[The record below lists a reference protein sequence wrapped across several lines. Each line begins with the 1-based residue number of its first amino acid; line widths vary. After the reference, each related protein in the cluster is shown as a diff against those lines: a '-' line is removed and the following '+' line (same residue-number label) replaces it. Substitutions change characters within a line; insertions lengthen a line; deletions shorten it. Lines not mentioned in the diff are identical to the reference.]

1 MMSVLLEK
9 DVQAWGSTDTL
20 GKHMAHH
27 SSAARKP
34 YDTKSNK
41 SYVMGGEE
49 LWKSE
54 LNVSRM
60 TEPVIQ
66 SYSHTVN

>member
-49 LWKSE
+49 L
-54 LNVSRM
+54 
-60 TEPVIQ
+60 
-66 SYSHTVN
+66 